1 MTVADRNQSGPAP
14 VPRDGLFDDPR
25 AVSAIACIVALIV
38 ILVGGHLYGRYLA
51 AKDLGGRDNAIEQLQ
66 AESQQQK
73 RNIDQKS
80 LQLTDLQVRLD
91 KTKAQLEA
99 ILPAKN
105 TYNIMPNQTLIVA
118 DGRVTVGLIG
128 SPANESIMLNVN
140 GKQQVAT
147 VGQVIATGSD
157 PSANCQVAVQSF
169 DMFKAVLTAS
179 CAGAKGQ

>member
-1 MTVADRNQSGPAP
+1 MVADRMEN
-14 VPRDGLFDDPR
+14 PRDGLFEDSR
-25 AVSAIACIVALIV
+25 FVSVVACIIAIVV

-51 AKDLGGRDNAIEQLQ
+51 SRDLGGRDNVIEQLR

-80 LQLTDLQVRLD
+80 AQLTQMQAQLD

-99 ILPAKN
+99 IMPAKD

-128 SPANESIMLNVN
+128 SPSNESVLINVN
-140 GKQQVAT
+140 GKQQAAAA
-147 VGQVIATGSD
+147 GQVIAAGSD

-169 DMFKAVLTAS
+169 DMFKAVLTAT
-179 CAGAKGQ
+179 CAGAKRQ